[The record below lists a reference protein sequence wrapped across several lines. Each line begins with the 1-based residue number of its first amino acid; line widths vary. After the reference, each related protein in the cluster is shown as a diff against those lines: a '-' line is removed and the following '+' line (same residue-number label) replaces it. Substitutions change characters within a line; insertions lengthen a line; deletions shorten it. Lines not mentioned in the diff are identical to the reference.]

1 MTSISKKIPKAGKDV
16 SWEKAYKKTLANLE
30 RAYER
35 LRETK
40 DVKADLDAI
49 QAELAQAN
57 ESIEILRMIVY
68 YLESK
73 LDI

>member
-1 MTSISKKIPKAGKDV
+1 MTSIFKKIPKAGKDV

-40 DVKADLDAI
+40 DVKAEIDTI
-49 QAELAQAN
+49 QAELKEAN
-57 ESIEILRMIVY
+57 DSLEILRMIIV

-73 LDI
+73 LKI

>member
-49 QAELAQAN
+49 QAELKKAN
-57 ESIEILRMIVY
+57 ESIEILRVLVAY
-68 YLESK
+68 FEVR